1 VCHLLG
7 AAHERQRCW
16 AAVCSDTNRNWI
28 ERGVPDGG
36 QHVLGGART
45 LEVPSQYP
53 QSPRDLLSPDE
64 AVLPVRPLSIHL
76 RRVGPGLKK
85 GMHCNDR
92 EA

>member
-1 VCHLLG
+1 M
-7 AAHERQRCW
+7 
-16 AAVCSDTNRNWI
+16 
-28 ERGVPDGG
+28 RG
-36 QHVLGGART
+36 T

-85 GMHCNDR
+85 GMYCNDR

>member
-1 VCHLLG
+1 MNANG
-7 AAHERQRCW
+7 AGRLCVATRIGIGSS
-16 AAVCSDTNRNWI
+16 AAYRTAGSMCLVM
-28 ERGVPDGG
+28 RG
-36 QHVLGGART
+36 T

-85 GMHCNDR
+85 GMYCNDR

>member
-1 VCHLLG
+1 
-7 AAHERQRCW
+7 
-16 AAVCSDTNRNWI
+16 
-28 ERGVPDGG
+28 
-36 QHVLGGART
+36 VLGDART

-64 AVLPVRPLSIHL
+64 VILPVRPLSIHL